1 MKSYRQAQEDYE
13 KRAAAAGAGQERPEG
28 APDEP
33 PPLLPEPG
41 PHPPSQYSA
50 DTYNHDVGKFNRAI
64 ELANGRDYAG
74 ALAILEPLYA
84 STTYDDIRDKIRPLI
99 PDLRR
104 RAGRK

>member
-1 MKSYRQAQEDYE
+1 
-13 KRAAAAGAGQERPEG
+13 
-28 APDEP
+28 
-33 PPLLPEPG
+33 LPEPG